1 MSAELA
7 KAEEWFLVNKL
18 TLNIKKTKFAVYGNN
33 LNSLKSIPDL
43 KIGGCKIDRI
53 GIYQEEKTVRFLGLW
68 VGDECSSQPC

>member
-1 MSAELA
+1 MFADDCTLQAEGNTIEELVSTMSAELA

-43 KIGGCKIDRI
+43 KIGGC
-53 GIYQEEKTVRFLGLW
+53 G
-68 VGDECSSQPC
+68 